1 MSLGLSCILVPCESH
16 AGAQKEEAL
25 SDAFRLVL
33 SAALHNQPV
42 PEPLDLSNDELKGD
56 FKGWFE
62 QISPLFQNYLLQRRG
77 AHSLAELAST
87 QLQREF
93 LKTVWYESKRAGL
106 EPSLVMGVI
115 QQESGF
121 NKFAISSAGALGY
134 MQVMPFWLTLAR
146 SNSSS
151 AAPVSTSNSGYQLL
165 HLQTNIR
172 FGCVILK
179 HYWQEQSGD
188 WVQALGRYNG
198 NVQDASYARAVLAH
212 ALKWQIRPG
221 HL

>member
-1 MSLGLSCILVPCESH
+1 
-16 AGAQKEEAL
+16 
-25 SDAFRLVL
+25 LVL
-33 SAALHNQPV
+33 SAALRNEPV
-42 PEPLDLSNDELKGD
+42 PEPLELSSEELKGD
-56 FKGWFE
+56 FKGWLE
-62 QISPLFQNYLLQRRG
+62 HISPLFQNYLGQRR
-77 AHSLAELAST
+77 ATHPLAELGSA

-93 LKTVWYESKRAGL
+93 LKTVWYEAKRAGL
-106 EPSLVMGVI
+106 DPSLVMGVI

-146 SNSSS
+146 SNNTS
-151 AAPVSTSNSGYQLL
+151 AAPVITRSSGSELL

-198 NVQDASYARAVLAH
+198 NVQDPSYAHAVLSH
-212 ALKWQIRPG
+212 ALKWQTRPG
-221 HL
+221 HM